1 MKANIAV
8 SLLLQGSLFAPALA
22 YEKDGKHFINW
33 DAHEFPIVSH
43 WNWHRPFPDHGEP
56 PMGFET
62 KCNVVKK
69 FHARNY
75 RLGDLRTGDTSH
87 PVYPFAAAIEK
98 YIAGRTYPGS
108 WDGVDHGGMQ
118 RDILMMD
125 WRELPGYVR
134 KWIEDEEMKR
144 PDREDGRTWRF
155 MVFQKKPKKEVL
167 AATEPPTPLRAVP
180 TDGAEVST
188 WTLPDVADRDKV
200 VFFAPGQ
207 LYPILPLFNAKGGGK
222 CEDSFSDLRR
232 YVPAAKDDSVVAWP
246 FEHSKPDREHGKVDI
261 YFKIRTEHVMESEH
275 GRDRRMLWDTLMRN
289 ARRSE
294 RKHTRAEREAGR
306 DVLGMPERDEL

>member
-1 MKANIAV
+1 MKSTIA
-8 SLLLQGSLFAPALA
+8 SIALALLVQAVGPTHA
-22 YEKDGKHFINW
+22 YEKNGKHFINW
-33 DAHEFPIVSH
+33 DAHEFPIVDH

-75 RLGDLRTGDTSH
+75 RLGDLRNGEDH
-87 PVYPFAAAIEK
+87 PLYPFSDAIQRH
-98 YIAGRTYPGS
+98 IAGRTYPGS

-118 RDILMMD
+118 RDLLMMD
-125 WRELPGYVR
+125 WRELPVYVR
-134 KWIEDEEMKR
+134 QWIEREEMKR
-144 PDREDGRTWRF
+144 PDRDDGRQWRF
-155 MVFQKKPKKEVL
+155 MVFQKKPKKSG
-167 AATEPPTPLRAVP
+167 ATATAPLKAIPTE
-180 TDGAEVST
+180 GADVST
-188 WTLPDVADRDKV
+188 WTLPEVSDRDKV

-222 CEDSFSDLRR
+222 CEDSFSDLSR

-246 FEHSKPDREHGKVDI
+246 FEHSKPDREHGKAEV
-261 YFKIRTEHVMESEH
+261 YFKIRAEHVLESDH
-275 GRDRRMLWDTLMRN
+275 GRDRRLMWDMLMRN
-289 ARRSE
+289 ARRTE

-306 DVLGMPERDEL
+306 DILGAPERDEL

>member
-1 MKANIAV
+1 M
-8 SLLLQGSLFAPALA
+8 LQGTFIAPALA
-22 YEKDGKHFINW
+22 YEKNGKHFINW

-75 RLGDLRTGDTSH
+75 RLGDLRTGNPDH
-87 PVYPFAAAIEK
+87 AVYPFAAGIEK
-98 YIAGRTYPGS
+98 YIAGRMYPGS

-125 WRELPGYVR
+125 WRELPVYVR
-134 KWIEDEEMKR
+134 QWIENEEMKR

-155 MVFQKKPKKEVL
+155 MVFQKKLKKEV
-167 AATEPPTPLRAVP
+167 ATATEPPTPLRAVP
-180 TDGAEVST
+180 TEGAEVST
-188 WTLPDVADRDKV
+188 WKLPEVADRDKV

-222 CEDSFSDLRR
+222 CEDSFSDLSR

-246 FEHSKPDREHGKVDI
+246 FEHSKPDLEHGKVDI

-275 GRDRRMLWDTLMRN
+275 GRDRRILWDKLMRN
-289 ARRSE
+289 ARRAE
-294 RKHTRAEREAGR
+294 RKHTRKEREDGR